1 MSHAER
7 LYNAIAAAGSAGL
20 LATDA
25 AIALERSV
33 KQVQGNAQHLVRHC
47 YIERFGDV
55 RSPAH
60 WRATGKVPEWGRHT
74 INLPG
79 TDKRNVRKQREI
91 AAILAQPR
99 AEPKVTVDRTVY
111 PTAKWQQQPDAPL
124 LGFSR
129 LPLGATLSGGR
140 V

>member
-47 YIERFGDV
+47 YIERVGKPNDP
-55 RSPAH
+55 SH
-60 WRATGKVPEWGRHT
+60 WRATGKAPTWGRHT
-74 INLPG
+74 TVLLKG
-79 TDKRNVRKQREI
+79 SDRSRREKQIERI
-91 AAILAQPR
+91 RAQPH